1 MASHGKIYWSSR
13 KMPLITKKFII
24 RDKLREDS
32 DLEPFETV
40 YDVPGVKELIKKNTI
55 GQFNKVLEFIESN
68 LDDPRIATQAVDM
81 KREGRLL
88 FIEDGPWGLSSKKY
102 IDAGFG
108 FKSQRSLGQGKDGWT
123 TLSTRYLD
131 TTNIQG
137 TQKYIV
143 KYFSTYAKNYLD
155 HTRAVIHFI
164 SETIK
169 DGKKCP
175 KILDPWT
182 IKANHMFRALSNNNE
197 VYKDSSVDP
206 QMLVNYTAEICRAN
220 SWMLKNWGIC
230 FWDFGFESGKNYMVD
245 HKNRVKWVDYGGAG
259 IVRLPSEGPTFG
271 PVAELKFAR
280 NYGYE
285 LSPILH
291 KENLVIAESKFL
303 MLQLVLHLEFWY
315 NKFSNTRT
323 NAGYYSSMTQI
334 NMEMIDELEKYV
346 IPHILTWDLTK
357 DLYNNFKNQNWL
369 DDLVW
374 KQIGKFLDR
383 YEGLGKK

>member
-1 MASHGKIYWSSR
+1 
-13 KMPLITKKFII
+13 
-24 RDKLREDS
+24 
-32 DLEPFETV
+32 
-40 YDVPGVKELIKKNTI
+40 
-55 GQFNKVLEFIESN
+55 
-68 LDDPRIATQAVDM
+68 
-81 KREGRLL
+81 
-88 FIEDGPWGLSSKKY
+88 
-102 IDAGFG
+102 
-108 FKSQRSLGQGKDGWT
+108 
-123 TLSTRYLD
+123 
-131 TTNIQG
+131 
-137 TQKYIV
+137 
-143 KYFSTYAKNYLD
+143 
-155 HTRAVIHFI
+155 
-164 SETIK
+164 
-169 DGKKCP
+169 
-175 KILDPWT
+175 
-182 IKANHMFRALSNNNE
+182 MFRALSNNNE

>member
-1 MASHGKIYWSSR
+1 
-13 KMPLITKKFII
+13 
-24 RDKLREDS
+24 
-32 DLEPFETV
+32 
-40 YDVPGVKELIKKNTI
+40 
-55 GQFNKVLEFIESN
+55 
-68 LDDPRIATQAVDM
+68 VDM

>member
-1 MASHGKIYWSSR
+1 M
-13 KMPLITKKFII
+13 LITKKFIV
-24 RDKLREDS
+24 KSQLREDF
-32 DLEPFETV
+32 DLEPFKTV
-40 YDVPGVKELIKKNTI
+40 HDVPGVKEIIEKNTV
-55 GQFNKVLEFIESN
+55 GQFNKVLEFIEYN
-68 LDDPRIATQAVDM
+68 LDDPRIVTQAVDM

-88 FIEDGPWGLSSKKY
+88 FIEDTSSRKFV
-102 IDAGFG
+102 DAGFG
-108 FKSQRSLGQGKDGWT
+108 FKTQLSLGQGKDGWT

-131 TTNIQG
+131 TTNTRG

-155 HTRAVIHFI
+155 HTKAVIHFI
-164 SETIK
+164 SETTK
-169 DGKKCP
+169 DSKKYP

-182 IKANHMFRALSNNNE
+182 IKASHMFRALKNNNE
-197 VYKDSSVDP
+197 VYQESSVDP

-220 SWMLKNWGIC
+220 SWMIKNWGIC

-245 HKNRVKWVDYGGAG
+245 AKNRVKWVDYGGAG
-259 IVRLPSEGPTFG
+259 IVRLPSEKPTPPPGPRHAYTG
-271 PVAELKFAR
+271 AVAELKFAR
-280 NYGYE
+280 NYNYAMR
-285 LSPILH
+285 PKLH
-291 KENLVIAESKFL
+291 KENLVIAESRFL

-357 DLYNNFKNQNWL
+357 DLYNNFRNQNWL

-383 YEGLGKK
+383 YEGIRKS

>member
-1 MASHGKIYWSSR
+1 
-13 KMPLITKKFII
+13 MPLITKKFII
-24 RDKLREDS
+24 RNKREVS
-32 DLEPFETV
+32 DLEPFKTV
-40 YDVPGVKELIKKNTI
+40 YDVPGIEGLIKKNI
-55 GQFNKVLEFIESN
+55 SGQFNKVLEFIENN
-68 LDDPRIATQAVDM
+68 LDDPRIVTQAVDK

-88 FIEDGPWGLSSKKY
+88 FLVTGDDKKY
-102 IDAGFG
+102 VDAGFG
-108 FKSQRSLGQGKDGWT
+108 FKSQRALGQGKDGWT

-131 TTNIQG
+131 TTNVRG
-137 TQKYIV
+137 EQKYIV

-155 HTRAVIHFI
+155 HTKAIINFI
-164 SETIK
+164 SETAK
-169 DGKKCP
+169 DGKVTRYP
-175 KILDPWT
+175 RILDPWT
-182 IKANHMFRALSNNNE
+182 IKASHMFRALTDNNE
-197 VYKDSSVDP
+197 VYQESSVDP

-220 SWMLKNWGIC
+220 AWMLKNWGIC

-259 IVRLPSEGPTFG
+259 IVRLPTEGPTSV
-271 PVAELKFAR
+271 PAAELKFAR
-280 NYGYE
+280 NYKYA

-315 NKFSNTRT
+315 NKFSNTHT

-334 NMEMIDELEKYV
+334 NMKMIDELEKYV

-357 DLYNNFKNQNWL
+357 DLYKEFKDQDWL
-369 DDLVW
+369 DKLVW

-383 YEGLGKK
+383 YEGIGKS

>member
-1 MASHGKIYWSSR
+1 
-13 KMPLITKKFII
+13 MPLITKKFII